1 VIRLEGLHVRVGD
14 FDLRDISLAVPRGG
28 YALIIGPTGSGKT
41 TLLEAVAGHAR
52 LRAGRVFM
60 HDDEVTHLPPEQRGL
75 GFVYQQ
81 YHLFPHLSVRENIA
95 YGLRG
100 VRARRNGVE
109 PAARVAELAGML
121 ALEPLL
127 ERSVRGLSGGEQQRV
142 ALARALAPKPSIL
155 LLDEPFAAVDPATR
169 QVLRRELRELHE
181 REGITTLQVTHDF
194 DEALRLGDLV
204 AVLSEGRIAQSGT
217 PEQVFRYPN
226 SAFVARFV
234 GTGNVIAGAVERTD
248 PGEGPGP
255 FRGRFTGGTLV
266 LDVVAEREGPIH
278 AVIRPEDI
286 VLSLTHQPGSAR
298 NHMDGRVARLERI
311 GPVTLVHLD
320 VGRPLIASLT
330 TQSVAEMGLKSGVAV
345 VVAFKATAIL
355 LV

>member
-1 VIRLEGLHVRVGD
+1 VIRLENLHVRVGA
-14 FDLRDISLAVPRGG
+14 FDLRDISLEVPKGG

-41 TLLEAVAGHAR
+41 TLLEAIAGHAR
-52 LRAGRVFM
+52 LKAGRVFM
-60 HDDEVTHLPPEQRGL
+60 HDEEVTDLPPQRRGL

-81 YHLFPHLSVRENIA
+81 YHLFPHLSVRDNIG
-95 YGLRG
+95 YGIARG
-100 VRARRNGVE
+100 TARQHGVS
-109 PAARVAELAGML
+109 PAARIAELATLL
-121 ALEPLL
+121 AIEPLL
-127 ERSVRGLSGGEQQRV
+127 DRPVRGLSGGEQQRV
-142 ALARALAPKPSIL
+142 ALARALAPRPSIL

-234 GTGNVIAGAVERTD
+234 GTGNVIAGVVERTEPARD
-248 PGEGPGP
+248 PGS
-255 FRGRFTGGTLV
+255 FRGRFRGGSLV
-266 LDVVAEREGPIH
+266 LDVVAERDGPAH

-286 VLSLTHQPGSAR
+286 VLSLTPHPGSAR
-298 NHMDGRVARLERI
+298 NHLDGRVVRLERA
-311 GPVTLVHLD
+311 GPVTLVHLE

-330 TQSVAEMGLKSGVAV
+330 SQSVEEMGLKLGQPVI
-345 VVAFKATAIL
+345 VAFKATAIL

>member
-1 VIRLEGLHVRVGD
+1 
-14 FDLRDISLAVPRGG
+14 
-28 YALIIGPTGSGKT
+28 
-41 TLLEAVAGHAR
+41 
-52 LRAGRVFM
+52 
-60 HDDEVTHLPPEQRGL
+60 
-75 GFVYQQ
+75 
-81 YHLFPHLSVRENIA
+81 
-95 YGLRG
+95 
-100 VRARRNGVE
+100 
-109 PAARVAELAGML
+109 ML
-121 ALEPLL
+121 AIEPLL
-127 ERSVRGLSGGEQQRV
+127 DRPVRGLSGGEQQRV

-234 GTGNVIAGAVERTD
+234 GTGNVIAGTVERT
-248 PGEGPGP
+248 GPPDESRP
-255 FRGRFTGGTLV
+255 FRGRFTGGNLV
-266 LDVVAEREGPIH
+266 LDVIAEREGAMH
-278 AVIRPEDI
+278 AVLRPEDI
-286 VLSLTHQPGSAR
+286 VLSLTQLSGSLR
-298 NHMDGRVARLERI
+298 NHMEGRVVRLERL

-330 TQSVAEMGLKSGVAV
+330 TQSVEDMELKAGTHVI
-345 VVAFKATAIL
+345 VAFKATAIL

>member
-1 VIRLEGLHVRVGD
+1 MIRLEGLHVRVGN
-14 FDLRDISLAVPRGG
+14 FDLRDISLAVPKGG

-41 TLLEAVAGHAR
+41 TLLEAVAGHAS

-81 YHLFPHLSVRENIA
+81 YHLFPHLSVRDNIA

-100 VRARRNGVE
+100 VRSGRNGVD
-109 PAARVAELAGML
+109 PVTRVAELAGML
-121 ALEPLL
+121 AIEPLL

-194 DEALRLGDLV
+194 DEALRLGDIV
-204 AVLSEGRIAQSGT
+204 AVLSEGKIAQSGT

-234 GTGNVIAGAVERTD
+234 GTGNVIAGSVERTE
-248 PGEGPGP
+248 PGEAAP
-255 FRGRFTGGTLV
+255 FRGRFTGGRLV
-266 LDVVAEREGPIH
+266 LDVIAEREGPIH

-286 VLSLTHQPGSAR
+286 VLSLAHYPGSAR
-298 NHMDGRVARLERI
+298 NYMDGRVVRLERL

-330 TQSVAEMGLKSGVAV
+330 SQSVAEMGLGSGVAV

>member
-1 VIRLEGLHVRVGD
+1 VIRLDHLHVRVGN
-14 FDLRDISLAVPRGG
+14 FDLRDISLEVPQGG

-52 LRAGRVFM
+52 LQAGRVFM
-60 HDDEVTHLPPEQRGL
+60 HNDDVTGLPPERRGL

-81 YHLFPHLSVRENIA
+81 YHLFPHLSVRDNIR
-95 YGLRG
+95 YGIARSRG
-100 VRARRNGVE
+100 AVNG
-109 PAARVAELAGML
+109 AGRDHRVLELADML
-121 ALEPLL
+121 AITALL
-127 ERSVRGLSGGEQQRV
+127 DRPVQGLSGGEQQRV

-155 LLDEPFAAVDPATR
+155 LLDEPFAAVDAATR
-169 QVLRRELRELHE
+169 QVLRRELRGLHE

-204 AVLSEGRIAQSGT
+204 AVLSEGRIAQSGP

-234 GTGNVIAGAVERTD
+234 GTGNVIAGVVVRTQSD
-248 PGEGPGP
+248 DRELP
-255 FRGRFTGGTLV
+255 FRGHFRGGGLT
-266 LDVVAEREGPIH
+266 LDVVAEREGPVH

-286 VLSLTHQPGSAR
+286 VLSLSPHPDSAR
-298 NHMDGRVARLERI
+298 NHLEGTIARLERL
-311 GPVTLVHLD
+311 GPITLVHLD
-320 VGRPLIASLT
+320 VGRPLIASVT
-330 TQSVAEMGLKSGVAV
+330 TTSSEEMALHPGVRV
-345 VVAFKATAIL
+345 VGSLKATAIL

>member
-1 VIRLEGLHVRVGD
+1 MIRLENLHVRVGN
-14 FDLRDISLAVPRGG
+14 FDLQDISLEVPKGG

-52 LRAGRVFM
+52 LRSGRVFM
-60 HDDEVTHLPPEQRGL
+60 HDDEVTDLPPEQRGL

-81 YHLFPHLSVRENIA
+81 YHLFPHLSVRDNIG
-95 YGLRG
+95 YGLR
-100 VRARRNGVE
+100 RRGG
-109 PAARVAELAGML
+109 AHDGGGAGSRIAELADML
-121 ALEPLL
+121 AIVPLL
-127 ERSVRGLSGGEQQRV
+127 DRTVRGLSGGEQQRV

-169 QVLRRELRELHE
+169 LTLRRELRDLHE

-204 AVLSEGRIAQSGT
+204 AVLSEGRIAQHGK
-217 PEQVFRYPN
+217 PEEVFRYPN
-226 SAFVARFV
+226 SAFVARFI
-234 GTGNVIAGAVERTD
+234 GTGNVIAGVVERSD
-248 PGEGPGP
+248 PKVVPGP
-255 FRGRFTGGTLV
+255 FQGRFRGGTLT
-266 LDVVAEREGPIH
+266 LDVVAEREGATH

-286 VLSLTHQPGSAR
+286 VLSLTHHPGSAR
-298 NHMDGRVARLERI
+298 NHIDGRVVRLERS

-330 TQSVAEMGLKSGVAV
+330 TVSVEEMGLRSGMSVI
-345 VVAFKATAIL
+345 VAFKATAIY

>member
-1 VIRLEGLHVRVGD
+1 MIRLEQLHVRVGD
-14 FDLRDISLAVPRGG
+14 FDLRDISFEVPTGG

-52 LRAGRVFM
+52 LMAGRVFM
-60 HDDEVTHLPPEQRGL
+60 HDDDVTALPPERRGL

-81 YHLFPHLSVRENIA
+81 YHLFPHLSVRDNIG
-95 YGLRG
+95 YGIPRRRG
-100 VRARRNGVE
+100 APNGQPERRIE
-109 PAARVAELAGML
+109 ELADML
-121 ALEPLL
+121 AISPLL
-127 ERSVRGLSGGEQQRV
+127 DRSVRGLSGGEQQRV
-142 ALARALAPKPSIL
+142 AMARALAPKPSIL

-169 QVLRRELRELHE
+169 HVLRRELRELHQ

-234 GTGNVIAGAVERTD
+234 GTGNVIAGTVERSE
-248 PGEGPGP
+248 PGNTPGT
-255 FRGRFTGGTLV
+255 FRGRFRADNLT
-266 LDVVAEREGPIH
+266 LDVVAEQEGPIH

-286 VLSLTHQPGSAR
+286 VLSLTQHPDSAR
-298 NHMDGRVARLERI
+298 NHMEGVVARLERL

-320 VGRPLIASLT
+320 VGRPLIASVT
-330 TQSVAEMGLKSGVAV
+330 TASSEDMGLHPGVRLI
-345 VVAFKATAIL
+345 VACKATAIL

>member
-1 VIRLEGLHVRVGD
+1 MIRLDSLHVRVGN
-14 FDLRDISLAVPRGG
+14 FDLRDISLEVPKGG

-52 LRAGRVFM
+52 LRSGRVFM
-60 HDDEVTHLPPEQRGL
+60 HDDEVTHLPPERRGL

-81 YHLFPHLSVRENIA
+81 YHLFPHLTVRENIG
-95 YGLRG
+95 YGI
-100 VRARRNGVE
+100 RRPGSGSTAMD

-121 ALEPLL
+121 AIEPLL
-127 ERSVRGLSGGEQQRV
+127 DRPVRGLSGGEQQRV

-234 GTGNVIAGAVERTD
+234 GTGNVIAGSVERTKSPD
-248 PGEGPGP
+248 AAGP
-255 FRGRFTGGTLV
+255 FRGRFTGGNLT

-286 VLSLTHQPGSAR
+286 VLSLTHHPGSAR
-298 NHMDGRVARLERI
+298 NHMEGKVVRLERM

-320 VGRPLIASLT
+320 VGRSLIASLT
-330 TQSVAEMGLKSGVAV
+330 TQSVEDMGLGAGKAV

>member
-1 VIRLEGLHVRVGD
+1 VIRLENLHVRVGN
-14 FDLRDISLAVPRGG
+14 FDLQDISLEVPTGG

-52 LRAGRVFM
+52 LRSGRVFM
-60 HDDEVTHLPPEQRGL
+60 HDEEVTDLPPERRGL

-81 YHLFPHLSVRENIA
+81 YHLFPHLSVRENIE
-95 YGLRG
+95 YGIR
-100 VRARRNGVE
+100 RAPAKRNALE
-109 PAARVAELAGML
+109 PAGRVAELAGIL
-121 ALEPLL
+121 AIEPLL
-127 ERSVRGLSGGEQQRV
+127 ERPVRGLSGGEQQRV

-234 GTGNVIAGAVERTD
+234 GTGNVIAGTVQRTD
-248 PGEGPGP
+248 SANGSGP

-286 VLSLTHQPGSAR
+286 VLSLTHHSGSAR
-298 NHMDGRVARLERI
+298 NHMDGRVVRLERS

-330 TQSVAEMGLKSGVAV
+330 TQSVEEMGLKSGLAII
-345 VVAFKATAIL
+345 VAFKATAIL

>member
-1 VIRLEGLHVRVGD
+1 VIRLDNLHVRVGT
-14 FDLRDISLAVPRGG
+14 FDLREISLEVPKGG

-52 LRAGRVFM
+52 LRSGRVFM
-60 HDDEVTHLPPEQRGL
+60 HDDDVTHLPPERRGL

-81 YHLFPHLSVRENIA
+81 YHLFPHLSVRDNIG
-95 YGLRG
+95 YGI
-100 VRARRNGVE
+100 RAMRPGSMTLD
-109 PAARVAELAGML
+109 PDARVEELAGML
-121 ALEPLL
+121 AIEPLL
-127 ERSVRGLSGGEQQRV
+127 NRSVRGLSGGEQQRV

-234 GTGNVIAGAVERTD
+234 GTGNVIAGTVERTD
-248 PGEGPGP
+248 AHGEPGP
-255 FRGRFTGGTLV
+255 FRGQFTGGNLV

-278 AVIRPEDI
+278 AVVRPEDI
-286 VLSLTHQPGSAR
+286 VLSLTHYPGSAR
-298 NHMDGRVARLERI
+298 NHMEGKVVRLERL

-330 TQSVAEMGLKSGVAV
+330 TQSVEEMRLKAGTAV

>member
-1 VIRLEGLHVRVGD
+1 MIRLENLHVRVGD
-14 FDLRDISLAVPRGG
+14 FDLRDISLEVPKGG

-52 LRAGRVFM
+52 LQSGRVFM
-60 HDDEVTHLPPEQRGL
+60 HDDEVTDLPPERRGL

-81 YHLFPHLSVRENIA
+81 YHLFPHLSVRDNIG
-95 YGLRG
+95 YGLRRPG
-100 VRARRNGVE
+100 NGGNGS
-109 PAARVAELAGML
+109 AAGTRIGELAELL
-121 ALEPLL
+121 AITPLL
-127 ERSVRGLSGGEQQRV
+127 DRTVRGLSGGEQQRV
-142 ALARALAPKPSIL
+142 ALARALAPRPSIL

-169 QVLRRELRELHE
+169 LVLRRELRDLHE

-204 AVLSEGRIAQSGT
+204 AVLSEGRIAQSGR
-217 PEQVFRYPN
+217 PEEVFRYPN

-234 GTGNVIAGAVERTD
+234 GTGNVIAGTVERKE
-248 PGEGPGP
+248 PGGAPGP
-255 FRGRFTGGTLV
+255 FRGVFRGDTLA
-266 LDVVAEREGPIH
+266 LDVVAEREGPTH

-286 VLSLTHQPGSAR
+286 VLSLTPHPDSAR
-298 NHMDGRVARLERI
+298 NHMTGRVVRLERS

-320 VGRPLIASLT
+320 VGRQLLASLT
-330 TQSVAEMGLKSGVAV
+330 TASVEELGLQAGITVI
-345 VVAFKATAIL
+345 VAFKATAIY

>member
-1 VIRLEGLHVRVGD
+1 VIRLENLHVRVGS
-14 FDLRDISLAVPRGG
+14 FDLQDISLEVPAGG

-41 TLLEAVAGHAR
+41 TLLEAVAGHAP
-52 LRAGRVFM
+52 LRSGRVFM
-60 HDDEVTHLPPEQRGL
+60 HDEDVTALPPERRGL

-81 YHLFPHLSVRENIA
+81 YHLFPHLSVRDNIG
-95 YGLRG
+95 YGI
-100 VRARRNGVE
+100 ARNGRTFRPRVE
-109 PAARVAELAGML
+109 QLAQML
-121 ALEPLL
+121 GIEPLL
-127 ERSVRGLSGGEQQRV
+127 DRAVRGLSGGEQQRV

-155 LLDEPFAAVDPATR
+155 LLDEPFAAVDPTTR

-217 PEQVFRYPN
+217 PEEVFRYPN

-234 GTGNVIAGAVERTD
+234 GTGNVIAGEVERIEAGTRSA
-248 PGEGPGP
+248 P
-255 FRGRFTGGTLV
+255 FRGRFRGGSLT

-286 VLSLTHQPGSAR
+286 VLSLTPHPDSAR
-298 NHMDGRVARLERI
+298 NHMAGRVVRLERS
-311 GPVTLVHLD
+311 GPVTLVHLE
-320 VGRPLIASLT
+320 VGRPLIASIT
-330 TQSVAEMGLKSGVAV
+330 TTSAQEMGLQGGANVM
-345 VVAFKATAIL
+345 VAFKATAIL